1 MAFCD
6 AICVHTTFSLSMS
19 LCSDF
24 YNFDA
29 DCGCILVVEW
39 NIILLC

>member
-19 LCSDF
+19 LCSVF
-24 YNFDA
+24 YNCDD
-29 DCGCILVVEW
+29 DCGCILVVE
-39 NIILLC
+39 